1 MSADFTLILITKD
14 RADIT
19 KCLDSIYNN
28 MKKIKFKLIIIDGN
42 SSDLLLNQIQKSYFK
57 LHDIKVYKQRKGRF
71 MRACFESIE
80 YVQTKF
86 FSFIYDDDV
95 LSDKYYEIINCSLKN
110 DMATFGKGSV
120 EKINTNITF
129 HNPVIGECSSLDKLQ
144 DYYSF
149 SGFTNKNLP
158 NSPICSIFKTNILI
172 QWKHFLFRN
181 CLKNKAYFDI
191 LLRKNIG
198 PDLLLYLISLNKENK
213 IKSTDTI
220 MSKFSHHNN
229 SMSVKYGSESLIF
242 GYLITKII
250 FFKATFKDRK
260 YFTRLKMKNYLIIQ
274 LFYIMIR
281 NTFKK
286 NRLNFKINRISLKEI
301 YNLILL

>member
-1 MSADFTLILITKD
+1 MEILSKFFLYLKNFFILSNDCRFYLILITKD
-14 RADIT
+14 RADIS
-19 KCLDSIYNN
+19 KCLNSIFKN
-28 MKKIKFKLIIIDGN
+28 MKKIEFKLVIIDGN
-42 SSDLLLNQIQKSYFK
+42 KNDLLLNQIQKSYFE
-57 LHDIKVYKQRKGRF
+57 LYDIKVYKQRRGRF

-95 LSDKYYEIINCSLKN
+95 LSDKYYKIINCSLKN
-110 DMATFGKGSV
+110 NLPTFGKGMV
-120 EKINTNITF
+120 EKINNKIHF
-129 HNPVIGECSSLDKLQ
+129 EDPVIKECLSSDKLF

-158 NSPICSIFKTNILI
+158 NSPICSIFKSNILSK
-172 QWKHFLFRN
+172 WKNFLFQN
-181 CLKNKAYFDI
+181 CLKNREYLDI

-198 PDLLLYLISLNKENK
+198 PDLLLYLMSLENENI

-229 SMSVKYGSESLIF
+229 SMSVKYGTESLIF

-250 FFKATFKDRK
+250 FFKATFSKK
-260 YFTRLKMKNYLIIQ
+260 YFTNLK
-274 LFYIMIR
+274 
-281 NTFKK
+281 
-286 NRLNFKINRISLKEI
+286 
-301 YNLILL
+301 

>member
-1 MSADFTLILITKD
+1 MSTDFTLILITKD
-14 RADIT
+14 RSDIS
-19 KCLDSIYNN
+19 KCLNSIYNN

-42 SSDLLLNQIQKSYFK
+42 SGDLLLNQIQKSYFK
-57 LHDIKVYKQRKGRF
+57 LYDIKIYKQRKGRF
-71 MRACFESIE
+71 MRACFESVD

-110 DMATFGKGSV
+110 DMPTFGKGSV

-129 HNPVIGECSSLDKLQ
+129 HNPIIKECFSLDKLQ

-172 QWKHFLFRN
+172 QWKHFLFCN

-198 PDLLLYLISLNKENK
+198 PDLLLYLISLDKENK

-250 FFKATFKDRK
+250 FFKAIFKDKK
-260 YFTRLKMKNYLIIQ
+260 YSTRLKMKNYLIIQ
-274 LFYIMIR
+274 LIYIMIR
-281 NTFKK
+281 NAFKK
-286 NRLNFKINRISLKEI
+286 NQLNFKINSISLKEI